1 MSLAK
6 TFYLLKDA
14 ETRTGE
20 LYALIALNVSI
31 TQPAL
36 AELFSDLAAE
46 EEQHARQVDLMRG
59 YFQESPDSFLE
70 NPEAERVIAGFVE
83 NLETLR
89 GYVNRSQ
96 AALKPADLVG
106 LALDVER
113 HLAER
118 HGAFIFNVS
127 DPQLKRLFESLNLGN
142 AAHIR
147 KLESF
152 PLS

>member
-31 TQPAL
+31 TQPGL
-36 AELFSDLAAE
+36 AELFRDLAAE
-46 EEQHARQVDLMRG
+46 EEQHARQVEMIRG
-59 YFQESPDSFLE
+59 FFKESPDCFLE
-70 NPEAERVIAGFVE
+70 TPEAEAVIASFVE
-83 NLETLR
+83 NLETIR
-89 GYVNRSQ
+89 RFVNQQYAS
-96 AALKPADLVG
+96 LKPADLVQ

-113 HLAER
+113 QLVER
-118 HGAFIFNVS
+118 HRAFIFNVS

-147 KLESF
+147 RLESF

>member
-106 LALDVER
+106 LAPDVER
-113 HLAER
+113 HLAAR
-118 HGAFIFNVS
+118 HRAFIFNVS
-127 DPQLKRLFESLNLGN
+127 DHQLKRLFESLNLGN

>member
-14 ETRTGE
+14 ETRAGE
-20 LYALIALNVSI
+20 LYALIGLNVSI
-31 TQPAL
+31 THPEL
-36 AELFSDLAAE
+36 AELFNDLAAE
-46 EEQHARQVDLMRG
+46 EQQHARQVEMMRG
-59 YFQESPDSFLE
+59 YFQGSPDSFLE
-70 NPEAERVIAGFVE
+70 NPEAERVIASFVE
-83 NLETLR
+83 NLETIGLH
-89 GYVNRSQ
+89 VNRSH
-96 AALKPADLVG
+96 AALKPADLIG

-118 HGAFIFNVS
+118 HRTFIFQVT
-127 DPQLKRLFESLNLGN
+127 DPQLKRLFENLDLGD

-147 KLESF
+147 RLESF

>member
-20 LYALIALNVSI
+20 LYALIGLNVSI
-31 TQPAL
+31 TQTGL
-36 AELFSDLAAE
+36 AELFNDLAAE
-46 EEQHARQVDLMRG
+46 EEQHARQVEMMRG
-59 YFQESPDSFLE
+59 YFQESPDCFLE
-70 NPEAERVIAGFVE
+70 TPEAEAVIASFVE
-83 NLETLR
+83 NLETIR
-89 GYVNRSQ
+89 RYVNQ
-96 AALKPADLVG
+96 QYAALKPADLIQ

-113 HLAER
+113 QLVER
-118 HGAFIFNVS
+118 HGAFIFSVT
-127 DPQLKRLFESLNLGN
+127 DPQLKRLFENLNLGN

-147 KLESF
+147 RLESF

>member
-20 LYALIALNVSI
+20 LYTLIGLNVSI
-31 TQPAL
+31 TQPGL
-36 AELFSDLAAE
+36 AELFNDLAAE
-46 EEQHARQVDLMRG
+46 EQQHARQVEMMRG

-70 NPEAERVIAGFVE
+70 NPEAERTIAGFVE
-83 NLETLR
+83 NLETIR
-89 GYVNRSQ
+89 RYVNRQ
-96 AALKPADLVG
+96 YAALTPADLVN

-113 HLAER
+113 QLAER
-118 HGAFIFNVS
+118 HRSFIFHVT
-127 DPQLKRLFESLNLGN
+127 DPQLKRLFENLNLGN
-142 AAHIR
+142 DAHIR

>member
-14 ETRTGE
+14 ETRAGE
-20 LYALIALNVSI
+20 LYALIGLNVSI
-31 TQPAL
+31 AHPAL
-36 AELFSDLAAE
+36 AELFNDLAAE
-46 EEQHARQVDLMRG
+46 EEQHARQVEMIRG

-70 NPEAERVIAGFVE
+70 TPEAERVISGFVE
-83 NLETLR
+83 NLETIR
-89 GYVNRSQ
+89 RYVNQ
-96 AALKPADLVG
+96 QYAALKPADLVS

-113 HLAER
+113 QLVER
-118 HGAFIFNVS
+118 HGAFIFSVS

-152 PLS
+152 PLA